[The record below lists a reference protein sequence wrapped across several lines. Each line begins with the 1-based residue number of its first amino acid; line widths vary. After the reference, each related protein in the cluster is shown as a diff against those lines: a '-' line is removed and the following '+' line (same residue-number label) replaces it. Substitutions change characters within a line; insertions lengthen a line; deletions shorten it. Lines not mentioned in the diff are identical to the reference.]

1 MPRKKKI
8 TINSP
13 QKEKFVPQEEE
24 FVPQEEEFVPQE
36 EEFVPQ
42 EEEFVPQE
50 EESLQQ
56 LGQKIREARI
66 AKNLSL
72 ESVSGQL
79 HIAVKILEA
88 IEEGNPEKGPT
99 PVFMRGLV
107 RTYCQYLGIDKTNI
121 FDKIEKRLK
130 SSAQGK
136 QQLKTLKPVI
146 EIRDSHPIRN
156 IVVILVLV
164 TGGYLLYSIYSSQIP
179 FFFAQDNNTQSN
191 SEIVVVEDKLAESEN
206 IFVSDEGIVKSYKS
220 IKQSKQE
227 LAASGEKSSMEE
239 SNLINTDTTRGNDT
253 PADTVNENTE
263 TDEVFAAT
271 NRSSKKLDIELE
283 KSQKSPNQTNIPEL
297 LQPEVEQDVLEPLTL
312 EVEASE
318 GTWISISVDGNE
330 AKDIRLSTDE
340 FHQWEAKKEYLLTLG
355 NTHALRILL
364 NGREIETNRTHQLL
378 TDWVIDKSFLP

>member
-8 TINSP
+8 TKDSP

-24 FVPQEEEFVPQE
+24 FVQ
-36 EEFVPQ
+36 
-42 EEEFVPQE
+42 QE

-72 ESVSGQL
+72 ESVSGHL

-88 IEEGNPEKGPT
+88 IEEGVLEKGPT

-107 RTYCQYLGIDKTNI
+107 RTYCQYLGIDKTDI
-121 FDKIEKRLK
+121 VDKIGQLLK
-130 SSAQGK
+130 SAEQGK

-146 EIRDSHPIRN
+146 EMRESHPIRN
-156 IVVILVLV
+156 IVIVLVLV
-164 TGGYLLYSIYSSQIP
+164 TGGYLLYSIYFSQIP
-179 FFFAQDNNTQSN
+179 FFLAQDNNTQSN
-191 SEIVVVEDKLAESEN
+191 SAMVVVEDKLVESEN
-206 IFVSDEGIVKSYKS
+206 IIVTDEGIVKSPQS
-220 IKQSKQE
+220 VKQSKQE
-227 LAASGEKSSMEE
+227 PAASEKIIPEQIETSGETSSLED
-239 SNLINTDTTRGNDT
+239 SNLIKTDNTGENNTR
-253 PADTVNENTE
+253 ADTVTEKIE

-271 NRSSKKLDIELE
+271 NRTSKKLNIESEISLTG
-283 KSQKSPNQTNIPEL
+283 PNQTNLSEL
-297 LQPEVEQDVLEPLTL
+297 SKREVEQVFLEPLTL

-318 GTWISISVDGNE
+318 GTWISISVDGND

-340 FHQWEAKKEYLLTLG
+340 IHQWEAKKEYLLTLG
-355 NTHALRILL
+355 NTHEVRILL

-378 TDWVIDKSFLP
+378 TDWVINKSFLP

>member
-8 TINSP
+8 TINSTH
-13 QKEKFVPQEEE
+13 KEKFIPQEEE
-24 FVPQEEEFVPQE
+24 FVQ
-36 EEFVPQ
+36 
-42 EEEFVPQE
+42 QE

-72 ESVSGQL
+72 ESVSGHL

-88 IEEGNPEKGPT
+88 IEEGDQEKGPT

-107 RTYCQYLGIDKTNI
+107 RTYCQYLGIDKTDI
-121 FDKIEKRLK
+121 VEKIEQLLK
-130 SSAQGK
+130 STEKGEK
-136 QQLKTLKPVI
+136 QIKTLKPVI
-146 EIRDSHPIRN
+146 EIRESHPIRN

-179 FFFAQDNNTQSN
+179 FFLAQDNNTQSN
-191 SEIVVVEDKLAESEN
+191 SAMVAVEDKLAESEN
-206 IFVSDEGIVKSYKS
+206 IIVTDEGIVKSPQS
-220 IKQSKQE
+220 VKQSKEEPSASEKIIPEQIE
-227 LAASGEKSSMEE
+227 ASGETSSMED
-239 SNLINTDTTRGNDT
+239 SNIVNTGVNSTT
-253 PADTVNENTE
+253 ADTVNEKKE
-263 TDEVFAAT
+263 KDEVFDTT
-271 NRSSKKLDIELE
+271 NRNSKKLDI
-283 KSQKSPNQTNIPEL
+283 KSEISLTSPNQTNLSEL
-297 LQPEVEQDVLEPLTL
+297 SQPEVEQDYLEPLTL

-340 FHQWEAKKEYLLTLG
+340 IHQWEAKKEYLLTLG
-355 NTHALRILL
+355 NTHAVRILL

>member
-13 QKEKFVPQEEE
+13 QKEK
-24 FVPQEEEFVPQE
+24 
-36 EEFVPQ
+36 FVPQ

-66 AKNLSL
+66 AKNLSI
-72 ESVSGQL
+72 ESVSGHT
-79 HIAVKILEA
+79 HIAVKILEV
-88 IEEGNPEKGPT
+88 IEEGELEKGPN

-107 RTYCQYLGIDKTNI
+107 RTYCQYLGIDKTDI
-121 FDKIEKRLK
+121 VEKIEQLLK
-130 SSAQGK
+130 SADKGE

-146 EIRDSHPIRN
+146 EIRESHPIRN
-156 IVVILVLV
+156 ILAVLVLV
-164 TGGYLLYSIYSSQIP
+164 TVGYLLYSIYSSQIP
-179 FFFAQDNNTQSN
+179 FFLAQDNNTQSN
-191 SEIVVVEDKLAESEN
+191 SAMVGVEDKLAESEN
-206 IFVSDEGIVKSYKS
+206 IIVTDEGIVKSPQS
-220 IKQSKQE
+220 VKQSKQE
-227 LAASGEKSSMEE
+227 PATSEKSIPEQIESSGETSSIED
-239 SNLINTDTTRGNDT
+239 SNLVNTDTTGENNT
-253 PADTVNENTE
+253 PADTVTEKTE

-271 NRSSKKLDIELE
+271 KRTSEKLEIESE
-283 KSQKSPNQTNIPEL
+283 KSLTGPNQTNL
-297 LQPEVEQDVLEPLTL
+297 SKLSQPEVEQDVLEPLTL

-340 FHQWEAKKEYLLTLG
+340 IHQWEAKKEYLLTLG
-355 NTHALRILL
+355 NTHAVRILL

-378 TDWVIDKSFLP
+378 TDWGIDKSFLP